1 MRLQKNFTAT
11 KAAVFLGTLGAT
23 ALAFAAQV
31 AGTVT
36 HLSGPLIAK
45 KPDGTVKVLSTKS
58 QVEEGDTLI
67 TEKDT
72 YARIKF
78 ADDSEMTLRPG
89 TQMKIDSFSF
99 DEDKPE
105 NDSATFNLV
114 KGGLRAI
121 TGTLGKRNKERFG
134 MNTPTATIGIRGT
147 IFIAEYIPA
156 GQADLASYAAASVAA
171 IDRSYADNLPV
182 SDMPTSGAPLAVL
195 PARGAGSTLVAQ
207 ALPGGRP
214 PGLYVHVLDGMIN
227 LSNRGGSANF
237 SSGQFGF
244 SGNQT
249 LPPIIVPNNPGIKFS
264 PPPIFSMST
273 GAQSGSGNKPSGS
286 NNVDCEVR

>member
-11 KAAVFLGTLGAT
+11 KAAVFLGALGAT

-58 QVEEGDTLI
+58 KVEEGDTLI

-78 ADDSEMTLRPG
+78 TDDSEMTLRPG

-147 IFIAEYIPA
+147 TFIAEYIPG
-156 GQADLASYAAASVAA
+156 GQADVASYAAASVAA
-171 IDRSYADNLPV
+171 IDRSYANNLPV
-182 SDMPTSGAPLAVL
+182 SDMPTSGAPLTVL
-195 PARGAGSTLVAQ
+195 PARGTGSILVAQ
-207 ALPGGRP
+207 APPGGRP
-214 PGLYVHVLDGMIN
+214 PGLYVQVLDGMIN
-227 LSNRGGSANF
+227 LTNRGGAMNF

-244 SGNQT
+244 SGSHT
-249 LPPIIVPNNPGIKFS
+249 LPPIIVPSNPGIQFS
-264 PPPIFSMST
+264 PPPVFSLST
-273 GAQSGSGNKPSGS
+273 GPQPGRGNTPLGS
-286 NNVDCEVR
+286 NDVDCEVR

>member
-1 MRLQKNFTAT
+1 MRLQKNFTAI
-11 KAAVFLGTLGAT
+11 KAAVFLGTLSAT

-45 KPDGTVKVLSTKS
+45 KPDGTVKVLSNKS

-78 ADDSEMTLRPG
+78 VDNSEMTLRPG

-134 MNTPTATIGIRGT
+134 VNTPTATIGIRGT

-156 GQADLASYAAASVAA
+156 RQADLASYAAASVAA
-171 IDRSYADNLPV
+171 IDRSYADSLPV
-182 SDMPTSGAPLAVL
+182 SDMPTSGLPLSIL
-195 PARGAGSTLVAQ
+195 PARGATSTLVAQ
-207 ALPGGRP
+207 ALAGGRP
-214 PGLYVHVLDGMIN
+214 PGLYVQVLDGAIS
-227 LSNRGGSANF
+227 LSNRGGSVNF

-244 SGNQT
+244 SGSLMQ
-249 LPPIIVPNNPGIKFS
+249 PPVILPNNPGIQFS
-264 PPPIFSMST
+264 PPPVFSSST
-273 GAQSGSGNKPSGS
+273 GPQPGSGNTPPGS
-286 NNVDCEVR
+286 NDVDCEVR